1 MKYVV
6 IIFFIISCSDTPIE
20 APIDSYRDIKINI
33 DMSSAIENGLFNK
46 NNDTLKLQLDKST
59 FFQMQN
65 EDNSNKFS
73 CNISNLIMGKTYQYQ
88 YIINE
93 KVEILNHMRSF
104 TIIDSEN
111 MILDYY
117 GEINPTI
124 VTFIINMSYQVELG
138 NFVVENDYV
147 DVAGTFND
155 WDGSNDHLFLVG
167 NDIYTLSITNI
178 QIGDVIEFKF
188 RINGSWDTAE
198 FPGDGPNRNYTI
210 LQGNNILEYWFS
222 DQGDD

>member
-1 MKYVV
+1 MSY
-6 IIFFIISCSDTPIE
+6 IF
-20 APIDSYRDIKINI
+20 
-33 DMSSAIENGLFNK
+33 ENGLFNK

-111 MILDYY
+111 MKEWFPTTDIKLYY
-117 GEINPTI
+117 PYSIENKMNNLFSIFDITI
-124 VTFIINMSYQVELG
+124 KKQ
-138 NFVVENDYV
+138 
-147 DVAGTFND
+147 
-155 WDGSNDHLFLVG
+155 
-167 NDIYTLSITNI
+167 
-178 QIGDVIEFKF
+178 EFKESIYSVIQLNQF
-188 RINGSWDTAE
+188 KMNDFMDKINN
-198 FPGDGPNRNYTI
+198 FPDCKVDYNKN
-210 LQGNNILEYWFS
+210 
-222 DQGDD
+222 